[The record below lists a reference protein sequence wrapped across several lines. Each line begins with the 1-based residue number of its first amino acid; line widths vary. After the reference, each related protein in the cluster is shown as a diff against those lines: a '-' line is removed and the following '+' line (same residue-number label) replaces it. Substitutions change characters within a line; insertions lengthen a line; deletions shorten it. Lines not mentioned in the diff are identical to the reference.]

1 MNPITIISLIVS
13 CIMMMVGVSTFIITQ
28 SRNQKSD
35 IEKENSIKDEMK
47 SSLLELNLLTQNI
60 NATTKDIKADVKS
73 LTGNVNDINTRVVLI
88 EREQKEMWRRID
100 EVKEKTHV

>member
-28 SRNQKSD
+28 ARNQKTD

-60 NATTKDIKADVKS
+60 NATTNDIKADVKT
-73 LTGNVNDINTRVVLI
+73 LTGNVNDINTRVVLL
-88 EREQKEMWRRID
+88 EREQKEMWRRIG
-100 EVKEKTHV
+100 EVKEKNHV